1 MIEFGRNKYIIISTL
16 NLVFSMI
23 VLLLVMSYKTKISI
37 LIQYALFKMGNKSKS
52 IGISRQT

>member
-23 VLLLVMSYKTKISI
+23 VLSYKTKMSI
-37 LIQYALFKMGNKSKS
+37 LIQYALFKMGNKSKG